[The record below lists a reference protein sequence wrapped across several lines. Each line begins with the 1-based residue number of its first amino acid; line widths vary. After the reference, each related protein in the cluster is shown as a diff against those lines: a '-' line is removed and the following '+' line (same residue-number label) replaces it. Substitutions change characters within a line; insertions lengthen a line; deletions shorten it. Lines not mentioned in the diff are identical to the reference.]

1 MTTTKNKAIALCRVS
16 TQGQAN
22 YGNLVPQQENVQ
34 KAANVLGVDL
44 VKVWALAVSSRK
56 GKNLKRKDLIEM
68 LDYCKR
74 YKSVKYLIVDE
85 VDRFMRSIEAYYWWK
100 MEFKR
105 INVRLVHANRPDIDP
120 DDDRTVFDEL
130 IDVYRAEQSTNERI
144 HKTPEKM
151 MAKIRAGYYPSNPH
165 TGYKTSDVPGLHL
178 PDEPNWSAMRNAF
191 KAMIARECDISEGLK
206 RATKD
211 GLRTKNYGPKAV
223 GGKTID
229 MYRWKA
235 LMCDPYFCG
244 VVKLAEWPVVNN
256 NGLHKPM
263 ITPEEHEILVAIA
276 KNKVK
281 RFLVDRN
288 NPDFLLSNEA
298 ECAGCVLGDKPNPRL
313 VGYWQNNG
321 AKKGFK
327 RYRHYR
333 CRVCNLGVRQEAFHS
348 GVTEELTKLLPSD
361 EQRDKLKKHMRKVW
375 SSYEVERM
383 ESARIALGRVQ
394 ILRDKKDAAMD
405 SYVAEHDSEMKRD
418 IKEKVDKL
426 KLEIGEAETAATEAQ
441 NFEKDF
447 DEFIGYAFDI
457 MDNLGM
463 KWWLE
468 DKATMRVYKQML
480 FPRGIQPSP
489 DKKVYIPEISAIY
502 RYGGTKKA
510 PEGANFTN
518 MEGPLGLE
526 PRTPCLKG
534 RCSNRLSYGPIASI
548 IQEYIIY
555 NFVKKSMNI
564 NLSLK
569 TCFCLSELA

>member
-1 MTTTKNKAIALCRVS
+1 MTTTKEKAIALCRVS

-22 YGNLVPQQENVQ
+22 DGNLVPQQENVQ
-34 KAANVLGVDL
+34 KAADVLGVDL

-68 LDYCKR
+68 LEYCKR

-85 VDRFMRSIEAYYWWK
+85 VDRFMRSIEEYYWWK

-130 IDVYRAEQSTNERI
+130 IDVYRAEQSNNERI

-191 KAMIARECDISEGLK
+191 KAMIAGECDISEGLK
-206 RATKD
+206 RATQD

-235 LMCDPYFCG
+235 LMCEPYFCG
-244 VVKLAEWPVVNN
+244 VVKLADWPEVNKS
-256 NGLHKPM
+256 GLHKPM

-276 KNKVK
+276 KNKGK
-281 RFLVDRN
+281 RFIVDRN
-288 NPDFLLSNEA
+288 NPEFLLSNEA
-298 ECAGCVLGDKPNPRL
+298 ECTDCVLADKPNPRL

-321 AKKGFK
+321 AKKNFK
-327 RYRHYR
+327 RYRRYR

-348 GVTEELTKLLPSD
+348 GITEELTKLLLSD
-361 EQRDKLKKHMRKVW
+361 EQRDMLKQHMRKVW
-375 SSYEVERM
+375 STYEVERM
-383 ESARIALGRVQ
+383 ERARIAFGRVQ
-394 ILRDKKDAAMD
+394 ILKDRKNVAMD
-405 SYVAEHDSEMKRD
+405 SYLAEQDLEMKQD
-418 IKEKVDKL
+418 IKNKFEAL
-426 KLEIGEAETAATEAQ
+426 KQEIVEAEKAVTEAQ

-447 DEFIGYAFDI
+447 DEFIIYAFDI
-457 MDNLGM
+457 MDNLGT
-463 KWWLE
+463 KWWQQ
-468 DKATMRVYKQML
+468 DKPTMRVYKQML
-480 FPRGIQPSP
+480 FPAGIQLSP

-502 RYGGTKKA
+502 RYGSNKNA
-510 PEGANFTN
+510 PEEADFTN
-518 MEGPLGLE
+518 MEGPVRLE
-526 PRTPCLKG
+526 LTTPCLKG
-534 RCSNRLSYGPIASI
+534 RCSNRLSYGPASESTVSI
-548 IQEYIIY
+548 HSKKV
-555 NFVKKSMNI
+555 NFISVPTVSRFF
-564 NLSLK
+564 LSV
-569 TCFCLSELA
+569 F